1 MTEKR
6 HRTLYII
13 STHSQPTL
21 YHNLHLS
28 LLHSGKME
36 VFSLQKK
43 IGGSLALLV
52 LALSLVTVITVTR
65 QQALASTPA
74 YRVAIIGGGI
84 YSQRTSHITIATV
97 PEVRVGMRIFYW
109 CSVPSTMI
117 RTVYPNHTTNVLGRS
132 TWQWTQGAPCNT
144 GRAVI
149 IVVAGATTIQ
159 RTFAITPK
167 IGINGNP
174 WGYDFTSGRVIT
186 APPLAFCRYFSC
198 IANFSQGRGY
208 VVECRDLRYSRS
220 GGIRGAC
227 SSHRGVYRPL
237 YDHAGTSP
245 TPISPTRT
253 PIPPTATPLPT
264 PTAIIGPTATLV
276 PPTPTLIPMPTPTP

>member
-1 MTEKR
+1 
-6 HRTLYII
+6 
-13 STHSQPTL
+13 
-21 YHNLHLS
+21 
-28 LLHSGKME
+28 
-36 VFSLQKK
+36 LQKK

-109 CSVPSTMI
+109 CSVPSAMI
-117 RTVYPNHTTNVLGRS
+117 RTVYPNHTTNVLGRY
-132 TWQWTQGAPCNT
+132 TWQWMQGAPCNT

-167 IGINGNP
+167 IGVNGNP

-198 IANFSQGRGY
+198 IANFPQGRGY

-253 PIPPTATPLPT
+253 PIPPTAASFPT
-264 PTAIIGPTATLV
+264 TIPTVGPTATLV
-276 PPTPTLIPMPTPTP
+276 PPTPTPIPMPTPTP

>member
-1 MTEKR
+1 LR
-6 HRTLYII
+6 
-13 STHSQPTL
+13 
-21 YHNLHLS
+21 
-28 LLHSGKME
+28 
-36 VFSLQKK
+36 KK

-52 LALSLVTVITVTR
+52 LALSLVMVITVTR

-84 YSQRTSHITIATV
+84 SSQRTSHITIATA

-117 RTVYPNHTTNVLGRS
+117 RTVYPNHTTNVLGRY

-167 IGINGNP
+167 IGVNGNP

-186 APPLAFCRYFSC
+186 APPSAFCRYFAC
-198 IANFSQGRGY
+198 IANFPQGRGY

-237 YDHAGTSP
+237 YNHAGISPAP
-245 TPISPTRT
+245 TPPAAT
-253 PIPPTATPLPT
+253 PIPPPPT
-264 PTAIIGPTATLV
+264 PTPVPTFVPATPVPTLTPVMGPTASV
-276 PPTPTLIPMPTPTP
+276 PPTPTPIPMPTPTP